1 MRPGGAVVDLWP
13 HQVEAIEQACK
24 ALGDGGRATQ
34 VLACGTGKTLVGAHS
49 AAALAAQGQ
58 RLILVPTVTLLA
70 QLVRAY
76 RATLGPSVLGRVLA
90 VCDERKVA
98 AGQGDIEDLEAQHV
112 QVSTDPCVIA
122 QVVFGSQPVTVVS
135 TYQSLATLTSA
146 HRQHAMPE
154 WDVVILDEAHR
165 TVGGEHWSRANSD
178 EFLPARRRLYMT
190 ATPRLITGS
199 GAKRDLVGMDD
210 ESVYGPTIYRL
221 GYATAIEL
229 GLLAP
234 YRLVA
239 SVVTDADIRALTDE
253 SGGRTA
259 MRLGHTVIS
268 ARMLA
273 AQIALLRAASTY
285 GVTRAISYHASVADA
300 RHFAATLPGVAQ
312 TVPTGSNASKVWAS
326 HLHAEHP
333 HSIRHTRLERLAEGV
348 DGGLAVLSNARLLS
362 EGVDVPAVDAVVFA
376 DPRHS
381 TVDII
386 QAIGRAVRLGG
397 RPDKVATIIVPI
409 LAEPGTDVETAFASS
424 AYAPVWRV
432 MRALR
437 SHDDDLA
444 AELDQL
450 RRRGAGDMS
459 TGGGQRIARWVHVDG
474 IEVSERFVNA
484 ITVRM
489 IESAT
494 AAWEEFYGAA
504 IAYAEEHGDLLVPNK
519 WVTDTGIGLGQW
531 LHTQRTLRNRGRLR
545 PERIRLLDAIG
556 MVWSPHEAAWER
568 GLAAAARYHEQHGHI
583 NVPQSFV
590 DSDGYKLG
598 DWILARRADY
608 SRKRLDPAR
617 IRSLETLGITW
628 QRAKEIQDASWERG
642 LAAATDYRERYGD
655 LNVPKAHVTEDGFR
669 LGAWIDRLRQNQED
683 LSPERRTGLNAL
695 GMNWLGRRERLW
707 ELGYSAAADY
717 RRDRGHL
724 NVHANYRTRDD
735 FLLGQW
741 INNQRKRRDQLTSI
755 QRERLDKLGM
765 IWSPREAAWEQ
776 AIAVAAAFA
785 RKTGHLHPPV
795 SFRTSDGFPLGQWL
809 ADRRSPS
816 WKGDPKRRAQL
827 DDLDPTWANT
837 HGDGAAFTYG
847 RR

>member
-1 MRPGGAVVDLWP
+1 MRPGDAAVTLWP

-34 VLACGTGKTLVGAHS
+34 VLACGTGKTFVGAHT
-49 AAALAAQGQ
+49 AAALAARGQ
-58 RLILVPTVTLLA
+58 RLILVPTVTLVV

-76 RATLGPSVLGRVLA
+76 RAALEPSVLGRVLA

-98 AGQGDIEDLEAQHV
+98 VGQVDIEELEAQQV
-112 QVSTDPCVIA
+112 QVSTDPRVIA
-122 QVVFGSQPVTVVS
+122 QVVSDSRPVTVVS
-135 TYQSLATLTSA
+135 TYQSLAALTSA
-146 HRQHAMPE
+146 HHHHAMPE

-165 TVGGEHWSRANSD
+165 TVGGKHWSRAND
-178 EFLPARRRLYMT
+178 DAFLPARRRLYMT
-190 ATPRLITGS
+190 ATPRLITGA
-199 GAKRDLVGMDD
+199 GANRDLAGMDD

-221 GYATAIEL
+221 GYASAIEL

-239 SVVTDADIRALTDE
+239 SIVTDADIRLLTDE
-253 SGGRTA
+253 SDGRTA
-259 MRLGHTVIS
+259 MRLGRTVIS

-273 AQIALLRAASTY
+273 AQIALLRAAGTY
-285 GVTRAISYHASVADA
+285 GVTRAISYHSSVADA

-312 TVPTGSNASKVWAS
+312 TLPTGSSPFKVWAS

-333 HSIRHTRLERLAEGV
+333 HAIRHTRLERLAEGV
-348 DGGLAVLSNARLLS
+348 DEGLAVLSNARLLS

-397 RPDKVATIIVPI
+397 RPGKVATIIVPI

-437 SHDDDLA
+437 SHDDELA

-450 RRRGAGDMS
+450 RRHGTDENS
-459 TGGGQRIARWVHVDG
+459 TGGGQRIARWLHIDG

-504 IAYAEEHGDLLVPNK
+504 IAYYEEHGDLLVPNR
-519 WVTDTGIGLGQW
+519 WVTDTGVGLGQW
-531 LHTQRTLRNRGRLR
+531 LHTQRTLRKRGHLR
-545 PERIRLLDAIG
+545 PERIRLLDAIA

-617 IRSLETLGITW
+617 VRSLEALGITW
-628 QRAKEIQDASWERG
+628 QRAKQVQDASWERG
-642 LAAATDYRERYGD
+642 LAAATDYRKQYGD
-655 LNVPKAHVTEDGFR
+655 LDVPKAHVTEDGFR
-669 LGAWIDRLRQNQED
+669 LGAWIDRLRQNPED
-683 LSPERRTGLNAL
+683 LAPERKAGLNAL
-695 GMNWLGRRERLW
+695 GMHWLGKRERLW
-707 ELGYSAAADY
+707 ELSYSAAADY
-717 RRDRGHL
+717 RRKHRHL
-724 NVHANYRTRDD
+724 NVPADYRTSDGLR
-735 FLLGQW
+735 LGQW
-741 INNQRKRRDQLTSI
+741 IHNQRNRRAQLTST
-755 QRERLDKLGM
+755 QRERLDRLGM
-765 IWSPREAAWEQ
+765 IWSPREAAWEHAL
-776 AIAVAAAFA
+776 AIAAAYA

-795 SFRTSDGFPLGQWL
+795 SFRTHDGFPLGRWL
-809 ADRRSPS
+809 FDKRSPN
-816 WKGDPKRRAQL
+816 WKGDAEKRAQL
-827 DDLDPTWANT
+827 DALDPTWANAERPPNT
-837 HGDGAAFTYG
+837 N
-847 RR
+847 

>member
-1 MRPGGAVVDLWP
+1 MGLGDAAVSLWP

-34 VLACGTGKTLVGAHS
+34 VIACGGGKTFVGAHT
-49 AAALAAQGQ
+49 AAALAPQGQ

-76 RATLGPSVLGRVLA
+76 RAALEPSVVGRVLA

-98 AGQGDIEDLEAQHV
+98 LGQGDVEDLQAQHV
-112 QVSTDPCVIA
+112 PVSTDPRVIA
-122 QVVFGSQPVTVVS
+122 QVVSGSQPVTVVS
-135 TYQSLATLTSA
+135 TYQSLAALTSA
-146 HRQHAMPE
+146 HHQHGMRV

-165 TVGGEHWSRANSD
+165 TVGGEYWSRAND
-178 EFLPARRRLYMT
+178 DAFLPARRRLYMT

-199 GAKRDLVGMDD
+199 GSNRDLAGMDD

-239 SVVTDADIRALTDE
+239 SIVTDADIRSLTDE
-253 SGGRTA
+253 SDGRTA

-312 TVPTGSNASKVWAS
+312 AVPAGSSPLKVWAG

-333 HSIRHTRLERLAEGV
+333 HSVRHTRLERLAEGV
-348 DGGLAVLSNARLLS
+348 EGGLAVLSNARLLS

-397 RPDKVATIIVPI
+397 RPDKVATIIVPV
-409 LAEPGTDVETAFASS
+409 LAEPGTDVETAFVSS

-432 MRALR
+432 VQALR
-437 SHDDDLA
+437 SHDDGLA

-450 RRRGAGDMS
+450 RRRGAGEMS
-459 TGGGQRIARWVHVDG
+459 TGGGQRIARWLHVDG
-474 IEVSERFVNA
+474 IEVSDRFVNA
-484 ITVRM
+484 ITVRV

-494 AAWEEFYGAA
+494 AAWEEFYGVA
-504 IAYAEEHGDLLVPNK
+504 IAYAEEHGDLLVPNR
-519 WVTDTGIGLGQW
+519 WITDTGIGLGQW
-531 LHTQRTLRNRGRLR
+531 LHSQRTLRKRGHLR

-568 GLAAAARYHEQHGHI
+568 GLAAAAHYHKQYGHI

-608 SRKRLDPAR
+608 NRKRLDPAR
-617 IRSLETLGITW
+617 VHSLETLGITW
-628 QRAKEIQDASWERG
+628 QRGKEIQAASWERG
-642 LAAATDYRERYGD
+642 LAAATEYRRQYGD
-655 LNVPKAHVTEDGFR
+655 LDVPKAHVTEDGFR
-669 LGAWIDRLRQNQED
+669 LRAWIDRMRQNQED
-683 LSPERRTGLNAL
+683 LIPERRAELNAL

-707 ELGYSAAADY
+707 ELNYSAAADY
-717 RRDRGHL
+717 RREHGHL
-724 NVHANYRTRDD
+724 NVPADYRTRDD

-741 INNQRKRRDQLTSI
+741 IKNQRTRRDQLTST
-755 QRERLDKLGM
+755 QRDRLDKLGM
-765 IWSPREAAWEQ
+765 IWSPRDAAWEQ
-776 AIAVAAAFA
+776 ALAVAAAFA

-795 SFRTSDGFPLGQWL
+795 SFRTHNGFPLGQWL
-809 ADRRSPS
+809 AEKRSPR
-816 WKGDPKRRAQL
+816 WKGTPGRRAQL
-827 DDLDPTWANT
+827 DALDPTWANEERPPNT
-837 HGDGAAFTYG
+837 N
-847 RR
+847 